1 MSPAPRPH
9 APRRTWAGLI
19 PAAALALC
27 LAACQTP
34 MSDVPY
40 RPQPSNDTA
49 MERLSKAVARY
60 PGAPNID
67 REYTGTVADWP
78 LFFIRHNFASDCF
91 DTQYCRIAYGRY
103 VSEDATPQP
112 SIASFGKDYPSILTN
127 SVSIGIQ
134 NFAGPI
140 EITWRSKDGTP
151 LEATIDFDVLF
162 KDRLIPLPPTVKR
175 EDIPERIGIGH
186 PTIVVEVV
194 DRTVNV
200 YTRTFIPM
208 KAEQIPGNRLSR
220 HNVDLVR
227 VFTQTY

>member
-19 PAAALALC
+19 PVAALALC

-40 RPQPSNDTA
+40 RPRPSNDTA

-78 LFFIRHNFASDCF
+78 LFFIRHNYSSQCF
-91 DTQYCRIAYGRY
+91 DTQYCLVKYGAVPHEHR
-103 VSEDATPQP
+103 EPTG
-112 SIASFGKDYPSILTN
+112 SIASLGDHYPDVLTGA
-127 SVSIGIQ
+127 VSIAID
-134 NFAGPI
+134 NFAGPV
-140 EITWRSKDGTP
+140 EITWRSKDGSP
-151 LEATIDFDVLF
+151 LEATLDFDVLF
-162 KDRLIPLPPTVKR
+162 KDRLVPLPPTVKR

-200 YTRTFIPM
+200 YTSTHVPM
-208 KAEQIPGNRLSR
+208 KTEQIPGNPYSDF
-220 HNVDLVR
+220 NDDLVR